1 MNWSYFLKLNKM
13 GNIKFWLFLTIFS
26 NEQYGEIAYKNY
38 SFHEL

>member
-13 GNIKFWLFLTIFS
+13 GNIKKLVVLTIFS
-26 NEQYGEIAYKNY
+26 NEQYGKVVYKIY